1 MASRLPK
8 QGQQFNEP
16 LEANVKNTKQLAPLF
31 AAAVAM
37 TALVGAS
44 AFADSRPADGT
55 RGRGDGR
62 GAIRRERGSDGAS
75 ARRGNDSSNA
85 ARPAQSSV
93 EVRGERGNRGDGGRI
108 TRERDQAE
116 APRTSESRS
125 YESRSSDRNR
135 GNGTYDRNRGS
146 NDRNRGS
153 GTYDRNRGSNDRN
166 RGNNNGGDWRNSSRS
181 GSSRGTYNRG
191 GSGRYDNR
199 QRYQHS
205 GRVSRYNRYGDGYRV
220 WIVGAPYPYYIPL
233 AYWSPS
239 RFRIGVSINLG
250 GYYNPLGYYDYYDP
264 YYDNG
269 GYYDNR
275 ASSRGE
281 LRGVVES
288 VDYRRDTFVVRNEA
302 SGSFVTV
309 LLRDRNDRDV
319 RPGDYVELSGD
330 WTRSGVFQAYDLDV
344 LDYDAR
350 RR

>member
-1 MASRLPK
+1 
-8 QGQQFNEP
+8 
-16 LEANVKNTKQLAPLF
+16 VKNTKQLASRI

-62 GAIRRERGSDGAS
+62 GAIRRERGTDGAS
-75 ARRGNDSSNA
+75 ARRGNESRNA
-85 ARPAQSSV
+85 APRPAQSSV
-93 EVRGERGNRGDGGRI
+93 EVRGERGNRSDGGRI
-108 TRERDQAE
+108 TRERDRVE
-116 APRTSESRS
+116 APQAAAESRS
-125 YESRSSDRNR
+125 YESRSGRDRSSAGRGSSDRNR
-135 GNGTYDRNRGS
+135 GTGTWDRNRGS
-146 NDRNRGS
+146 NDGNRGN
-153 GTYDRNRGSNDRN
+153 GTWDRNRGSNDRN
-166 RGNNNGGDWRNSSRS
+166 RGNNGGDWRNGRSSRDS
-181 GSSRGTYNRG
+181 YNH
-191 GSGRYDNR
+191 GRYDNR
-199 QRYQHS
+199 QRYSHS
-205 GRVSRYNRYGDGYRV
+205 GRVSRYNRYGGGYRV
-220 WIVGAPYPYYIPL
+220 WIAGVPYPYYIPL
-233 AYWSPS
+233 AYWSPN
-239 RFRIGVSINLG
+239 RFRIGLSISLG
-250 GYYNPLGYYDYYDP
+250 GYYNSLGYYDYYDG
-264 YYDNG
+264 YDD

-275 ASSRGE
+275 GVSSRGD

-309 LLRDRNDRDV
+309 LLRDRNDREV